1 MGDAMKVVLTA
12 HDVCPEKDLPNNLEV
27 ALHDH
32 EGPCEDQLCNTA
44 EAAFDPY
51 AESCGEDPVAPDDS
65 GPSGASDETPVAAS
79 AFGSQAFLVTMLL
92 LPLAVCSLH

>member
-1 MGDAMKVVLTA
+1 VLTA

-32 EGPCEDQLCNTA
+32 EEPCEDQLCNTA

-51 AESCGEDPVAPDDS
+51 AESCGEDPVAPDGS
-65 GPSGASDETPVAAS
+65 GPTVTDTPVAAS
-79 AFGSQAFLVTMLL
+79 AFGSQAFLVTMLV
-92 LPLAVCSLH
+92 LPLAVCSFHRI